1 MGIRPITDYDL
12 LPPKQSSLII
22 VGIWPNPPSHESH
35 ARYTPAKFQITSV
48 LSV

>member
-22 VGIWPNPPSHESH
+22 VGIWPNPPSQES
-35 ARYTPAKFQITSV
+35 RER
-48 LSV
+48 